1 MPHPRSRG
9 LSAGDDQ
16 NFSTSEV
23 KKLMDAQCELQFL
36 LDRGYS
42 MQSAVPF
49 VGGRHQLT
57 ARQRLALMRC
67 TSSGKALAQR
77 RSKILGPE
85 DIAGRP
91 VYIDGLNLIITLE
104 VALSDGMLFVAQDG
118 AIRDLAELRGSYK
131 PIPQTETAIALLR
144 EAVTGLGASEVVIFL
159 DAPVSNSGRLKTK
172 INEQSWPMPLRVELA
187 HNPDAELVGLEN
199 VASSDSIVLD
209 RCAGWFNLTAWILET
224 QSLAPKL
231 TRLIRLDQ
239 SRPE

>member
-1 MPHPRSRG
+1 MA
-9 LSAGDDQ
+9 AGA
-16 NFSTSEV
+16 
-23 KKLMDAQCELQFL
+23 L
-36 LDRGYS
+36 
-42 MQSAVPF
+42 
-49 VGGRHQLT
+49 
-57 ARQRLALMRC
+57 LALADLD
-67 TSSGKALAQR
+67 G
-77 RSKILGPE
+77 GPE
-85 DIAGRP
+85 VLDIAESILAPAGTA
-91 VYIDGLNLIITLE
+91 IGGALTTLRRLVE
-104 VALSDGMLFVAQDG
+104 ALQQRWPALP
-118 AIRDLAELRGSYK
+118 IHIDLAELRGSYK